1 MYGLVNKAVEDLVRS
16 RFGDDTW
23 EKIKQQAGVEDEI
36 FISMDAY
43 PDDVTYRLV
52 GAASAV
58 LGISAA
64 QVLEAFGEYW
74 VVYTAKEGYGD
85 TLKMFGDTLPAFL
98 INLDT
103 MHAHVAT
110 VFPDLKPPSF
120 RCSDMTDHGMRLHYY
135 STRAGL
141 APMVIGLLRGLG
153 VMFNVD
159 LRIAQEAYREAG
171 ADHDEF
177 VVEYAPKEQ
186 HHHAAA

>member
-23 EKIKQQAGVEDEI
+23 DKIKQQAGVEDEI

-43 PDDVTYRLV
+43 PDDVTYRMV
-52 GAASAV
+52 GAASDV

-74 VVYTAKEGYGD
+74 VVYTAREGYGD
-85 TLKMFGDTLPAFL
+85 TLKMFGDTLPDFL
-98 INLDT
+98 LNLDT

-120 RCSDMTDHGMRLHYY
+120 RCSDMTADGMRLHYY
-135 STRAGL
+135 STRVGL

-153 VMFNVD
+153 VMFNLD
-159 LRIAQEAYREAG
+159 LRIAQEAYRDAG

-177 VVEYAPKEQ
+177 VVEYAPKEH